1 MEQKRHLELLIENFE
16 KRLSSSRDKKTLL
29 TKEIEAHEMLFD
41 ENKLPLPLEIHTNR
55 RPIKGLHYTDGVI
68 NQLRDAYYKYIV
80 QGADINEAGEY
91 FYVSKKSIFD
101 EKGELREKY
110 LKEGA
115 ILHIDGRG
123 RVAKKFPPSDIN
135 LHYFNEAMARFD
147 YLQYLK
153 NYKPEV
159 AFEPQKRTLA
169 DIALQYVWEGKTITN
184 QNKDEI
190 AALFP
195 ELHLINGEKL
205 YQRFN
210 EYRKRGER
218 VFDRGDDRKNIKHL
232 KIMETALKFLSEPE
246 QLHSAEKEIL
256 LFKSE
261 VKKVSGQIL

>member
-153 NYKPEV
+153 NYKPEI
-159 AFEPQKRTLA
+159 AIEPPKRTLA
-169 DIALQYVWEGKTITN
+169 DIALQYVWEDKTISN
-184 QNKDEI
+184 QNKHEI
-190 AALFP
+190 AAQFP
-195 ELHLINGEKL
+195 ELNLKNGNKL
-205 YQRFN
+205 YN
-210 EYRKRGER
+210 
-218 VFDRGDDRKNIKHL
+218 
-232 KIMETALKFLSEPE
+232 KFLYYSHKTNRVNYDGSERQIRNYLKDMERALSFLTNPE
-246 QLHSAEKEIL
+246 HIKVAEKEIHEY
-256 LFKSE
+256 KRHNN
-261 VKKVSGQIL
+261 IN